1 MRCVYWTCLFAIL
14 LVAASGCLQPSPVN
28 TPPAEIAIYTTPVP
42 ITPVTPHPVEYV
54 NFTAIQTQTQV
65 NITYNGGPDA
75 ANLQSIAI
83 LITNHDGT
91 QVQRTIMNPVVGAT
105 YSFTYRG
112 TANAARVNIIGTFQ
126 DGYQQTVPDPD
137 RVRS

>member
-1 MRCVYWTCLFAIL
+1 MRCVFWTCLFAIL
-14 LVAASGCLQPSPVN
+14 LVASSGCLQPAPVN
-28 TPPAEIAIYTTPVP
+28 TPPAETAVYITTVP
-42 ITPVTPHPVEYV
+42 ITPVTPHPEKYV
-54 NFTAIQTQTQV
+54 NFTASQSQTLV

-75 ANLQSIAI
+75 ADLQSVAI

-91 QVQRTIMNPVVGAT
+91 QVERTIMNPTIGAT

-126 DGYQQTVPDPD
+126 DGYQQTVLIET
-137 RVRS
+137 V